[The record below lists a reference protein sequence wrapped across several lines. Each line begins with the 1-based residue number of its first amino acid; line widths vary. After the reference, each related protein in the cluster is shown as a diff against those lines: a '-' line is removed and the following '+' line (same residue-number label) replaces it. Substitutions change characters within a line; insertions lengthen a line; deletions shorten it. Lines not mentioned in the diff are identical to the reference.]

1 MRRESDSRIPL
12 IDEREQGEGR
22 PEVRRDR
29 PLKMQNCSG
38 YLLFHALIR
47 VENTVSIYS
56 PIDNMLYNIL

>member
-1 MRRESDSRIPL
+1 
-12 IDEREQGEGR
+12 
-22 PEVRRDR
+22 
-29 PLKMQNCSG
+29 MQNCSG